1 MKYANSFFS
10 KKGLFE
16 RYGENPGTMLV
27 HTGLLGW
34 ILSSLAQITAIVAN
48 DKIPSEQKKFL
59 IPQEAADGLVN
70 IFSFYVITSSF
81 KLLGS
86 KLVSTGK
93 LASKNIK
100 AFLNKSGVQNKV
112 GKLDF
117 NISRMENFNE
127 IKSDYKSFK
136 NGVDV
141 IASTV
146 GSIVSC
152 NIFTPIVRNEC
163 AARIQK
169 RLIDRQNK
177 PQSDSNYYPYK
188 ITMDNY
194 QKTAY
199 SKYSSSGLK
208 I

>member
-1 MKYANSFFS
+1 MLIKMKYANSFFS

-117 NISRMENFNE
+117 NISRNCSQAF
-127 IKSDYKSFK
+127 
-136 NGVDV
+136 
-141 IASTV
+141 A
-146 GSIVSC
+146 
-152 NIFTPIVRNEC
+152 
-163 AARIQK
+163 
-169 RLIDRQNK
+169 
-177 PQSDSNYYPYK
+177 
-188 ITMDNY
+188 
-194 QKTAY
+194 
-199 SKYSSSGLK
+199 YSSSFVSVMA
-208 I
+208 